1 MRQVASPIGDTN
13 IKPPSGRLRGQRG
26 AAAIEAALLFVIFFT
41 LFYAIVSYSIPMMMM
56 QVFNHAA
63 SAGARAGVA
72 VERSYFDDEENA
84 EAAYLTGVEAR
95 VRDVVEAFLDD
106 TLLPSARANADV
118 NLTWDNDILIVTVRY
133 AGYRANPLVPILRFP
148 VIGDVPRVPD
158 DLIGRAAVQVL

>member
-1 MRQVASPIGDTN
+1 MRHIESSIGYSKIRSPACAW
-13 IKPPSGRLRGQRG
+13 RGQRG

-72 VERSYFDDEENA
+72 VDRSFFADEENV
-84 EAAYLTGVEAR
+84 EAAYIAGVEAR
-95 VRDVVEAFLDD
+95 VRDVVETFLDE

-118 NLTWDNDILIVTVRY
+118 AVNWSDDILTVTVRY

-148 VIGDVPRVPD
+148 VIGDVPRLPD
-158 DLIGRAAVQVL
+158 DLIGRASVQIL